1 MVGDQR
7 LITQCRAPTGAGAIV
22 RALALVGLLAI
33 IVSACAGGPA
43 PAPADSTPAPASTT
57 DATEDLAVA
66 TPVNASQGQADEVV
80 VYASDLPAGA
90 LYELELWDDA
100 ASPGGKMI
108 GILNNGDEL
117 DPPPEDDPHV
127 TFQVQVQPGVPY
139 RCWIHMKVGAPKDK
153 SQANV
158 IWAQI
163 SGAVDKG
170 NKEIL
175 KPGTGS
181 YLTAEG
187 PKKTG
192 WTWVECDRTDTEED
206 PLVYFKNSGAA
217 TVRLQAGMEG
227 VGFDQFILSPAQFLE
242 KAPSEGVIKK

>member
-1 MVGDQR
+1 MKGDTR
-7 LITQCRAPTGAGAIV
+7 LIIQSQVSAAVGATV
-22 RALALVGLLAI
+22 RVLVVVGLAAVAL
-33 IVSACAGGPA
+33 SACAGGPM
-43 PAPADSTPAPASTT
+43 PAPVNTAPSTT
-57 DATEDLAVA
+57 NTAPESKAVA
-66 TPVNASQGQADEVV
+66 VETPVKAPESQAAEIV

-108 GILNNGDEL
+108 GLPNNGDEL

-139 RCWIHMKVGAPKDK
+139 RCWIHMKVGTPKGK

-158 IWAQI
+158 IWVQF

-175 KPGTGS
+175 KPGTDS
-181 YLTAEG
+181 YLIAEG

-192 WTWVECDRTDTEED
+192 WTWVECDRADAEED
-206 PLVYFKNSGAA
+206 PLVSFKNSGAA

-227 VGFDQFILSPAQFLE
+227 VGFDQFVLSPAQFLE